1 MRGKSS
7 QISHSIQA
15 RLLKK
20 RENTAKSGSC
30 GITDYGRKEGDVE
43 PLRTNQQAAARLIAE
58 EREVWT
64 GDPF

>member
-7 QISHSIQA
+7 QISHSIQ
-15 RLLKK
+15 KK

-43 PLRTNQQAAARLIAE
+43 LRTNQQPAARLIAE
-58 EREVWT
+58 EREVRT
-64 GDPF
+64 GDLF

>member
-7 QISHSIQA
+7 QISHSIQ
-15 RLLKK
+15 KK

-43 PLRTNQQAAARLIAE
+43 LLRTNQQPAARLIAE
-58 EREVWT
+58 EREVRT
-64 GDPF
+64 GDLF